1 MQITPPTT
9 NNAKLV
15 QLCLCDTLNLTNLL
29 AVSAIEQ
36 MTRIPLWFSLPTQ
49 LRDWNVI
56 HHPTFFKL
64 KYHTVRNM
72 TKSRQILIRQLLYA

>member
-36 MTRIPLWFSLPTQ
+36 MTQIPLWFSFP
-49 LRDWNVI
+49 
-56 HHPTFFKL
+56 H
-64 KYHTVRNM
+64 
-72 TKSRQILIRQLLYA
+72 S